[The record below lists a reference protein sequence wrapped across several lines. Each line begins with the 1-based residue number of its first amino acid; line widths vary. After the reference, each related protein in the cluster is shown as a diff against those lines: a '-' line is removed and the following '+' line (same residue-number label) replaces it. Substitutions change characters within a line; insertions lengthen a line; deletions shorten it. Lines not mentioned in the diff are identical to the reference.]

1 MLSSILLGQYRKPD
15 ARIHPR
21 AYPWCDF
28 RAAGSNV
35 SGISLGAATQLLGR
49 AVQLAHESE
58 NVEMTTRLARVVD
71 VVDPT
76 EGTVRLKR
84 GVGKAAEMDLEL
96 ESTTTR
102 RARRPGVPGASS

>member
-1 MLSSILLGQYRKPD
+1 VAHYNGQD
-15 ARIHPR
+15 ELASAIQQGLEARER
-21 AYPWCDF
+21 GDEA
-28 RAAGSNV
+28 
-35 SGISLGAATQLLGR
+35 AATQLLGR

>member
-1 MLSSILLGQYRKPD
+1 MRPPPPSCSGGPSSWR
-15 ARIHPR
+15 R
-21 AYPWCDF
+21 
-28 RAAGSNV
+28 
-35 SGISLGAATQLLGR
+35 
-49 AVQLAHESE
+49 ESE
-58 NVEMTTRLARVVD
+58 NVETTTRLARVVD

-96 ESTTTR
+96 ESTATG